1 MECPT
6 CLEVYLNK
14 GRRPRSLPCG
24 HTFCEVCLFK
34 IVDER
39 RLLCPTCRSS
49 CLLPVLD
56 LPINYVAEDLAHQHL
71 ERQRKSQVCTQHPF
85 EIVRFFC
92 NTCSTNLC
100 AECIVDH
107 SGHLFVKYDES
118 VVVLRNKASDL
129 KVQLDESSAR
139 ISSYR
144 QELESA
150 LQSLHSK
157 SQAELMKA
165 DASFRMLLGVLEAR
179 QATVR
184 EEYIRAVQVERE
196 KLLRESIRLQTL
208 KSVLQS
214 EESKLSQASSLL
226 VSDINPRSTNLSTLL
241 LEQIDSIH
249 DFYQPLREEPGLKVS
264 APEFLL
270 FARQSREMVMGMGAL
285 MGDDLHGEG
294 EIQQPLLSFF
304 GDKSQVMTL
313 DLNTM
318 EWDLRTLFSQYE
330 FSYYAAAVTLP
341 DGSALLTGGGSFST
355 VLHYKDSKLMAKTS
369 MMQVRKEH
377 AAVYLNGYVYALG
390 GYDGQTS
397 RFLHDCERYSLLSDE
412 WSPISSMNTA
422 RCAFSATAVNSRY
435 IFIFGGYD
443 GAQRL
448 SSIEK
453 YDPDE
458 DRWLL
463 VPVALKSP
471 LSNSACFS
479 PKKNAVI
486 VLGGGLSTGFSF
498 HVQQLDV
505 ETGLWTNLPMMTE
518 GRDLRNKVAF
528 FENKVYC
535 VGGYN
540 FKAEVLELGREGW
553 EQLTTYPVGD
563 NLDSW
568 SCALT
573 FRRGDKKPQSLVSQ
587 AN

>member
-1 MECPT
+1 M
-6 CLEVYLNK
+6 NK

-24 HTFCEVCLFK
+24 HTFCEVCLAK

-39 RLLCPTCRSS
+39 RLTCPTCRSL
-49 CLLPVLD
+49 CTLPVSD
-56 LPINYVAEDLAHQHL
+56 LPINYVAEDLAQSHQ
-71 ERQRKSQVCTQHPF
+71 EKQRKSQPCSSHPS

-92 NTCSTNLC
+92 NTCSTGLC

-107 SGHLFVKYDES
+107 SGHLFVKYEES
-118 VVVLRNKASDL
+118 VVVLRNKAAYL
-129 KVQLDESSAR
+129 KVQLDGSSAR
-139 ISSYR
+139 VSCYR

-150 LQSLHSK
+150 LQALHSK
-157 SQAELMKA
+157 SQAELMKVEA
-165 DASFRMLLGVLEAR
+165 CFRALLGALEAR
-179 QATVR
+179 QVSVK
-184 EEYIRAVQVERE
+184 EEYIRTVQAERE
-196 KLLRESIRLQTL
+196 KLLTESIRLQTL

-214 EESKLSQASSLL
+214 EQDKLTQTSSLL
-226 VSDINPRSTNLSTLL
+226 LSDINHRSSNLSTLL
-241 LEQIDSIH
+241 SDQLDRLH
-249 DFYQPLREEPGLKVS
+249 DFYQPLREEPGLKISV
-264 APEFLL
+264 PEFLL
-270 FARQSREMVMGMGAL
+270 FARQSKEMVMGMGAL
-285 MGDDLHGEG
+285 MGGLHGEG
-294 EIQQPLLSFF
+294 EIQQPQLTFF

-313 DLNTM
+313 DLNTLT
-318 EWDLRTLFSQYE
+318 WDLRALFSQFE

-341 DGSALLTGGGSFST
+341 DGSALITGGGSFST
-355 VLHYKDSKLMAKTS
+355 VLHYTDRKLVAKNS

-390 GYDGQTS
+390 GYDGQSS
-397 RFLHDCERYSLLSDE
+397 RFLRDCEHYSLLSDE
-412 WSPISSMNTA
+412 WSAIAPMNTA
-422 RCAFSATAVNSRY
+422 RCAFSATAVNSRF

-453 YDPDE
+453 YDPEE

-479 PKKNAVI
+479 PRKNTVI

-528 FENKVYC
+528 FDNKVYC
-535 VGGYN
+535 VGGYT
-540 FKAEVLELGREGW
+540 FKAEVLELGSEGW

-568 SCALT
+568 SCAVT
-573 FRRGDKKPQSLVSQ
+573 FRRENKQPQALGSQ